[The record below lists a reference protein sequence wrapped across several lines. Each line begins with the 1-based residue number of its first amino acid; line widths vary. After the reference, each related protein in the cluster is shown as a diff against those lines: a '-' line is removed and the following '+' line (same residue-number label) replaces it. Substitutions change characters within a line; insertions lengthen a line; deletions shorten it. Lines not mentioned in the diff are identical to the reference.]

1 MREAFSLLK
10 RSRCAITPQALAAAE
25 AVSGER
31 HLRVAPVLLL
41 LGQVYCR
48 TGRVT
53 VAEGLYREACKR
65 LGLDPGP
72 FARSGAGAGGGG
84 VRGSA
89 QSVEAREV
97 HPSLAAFAAW
107 RHGQLLTVLPRRGA
121 EASAWLELGGALHD
135 AAPLARPRSAMVAAL
150 GAPDALSG
158 KGEAG
163 RGVLLDLTLRRLL
176 PVRA

>member
-1 MREAFSLLK
+1 M
-10 RSRCAITPQALAAAE
+10 
-25 AVSGER
+25 
-31 HLRVAPVLLL
+31 LLL

-53 VAEGLYREACKR
+53 VAEGLYRDACKR

-72 FARSGAGAGGGG
+72 FAAAGSGSSSSGGGGGGVAGGGG
-84 VRGSA
+84 VQGSA
-89 QSVEAREV
+89 QSVEIRKV

-121 EASAWLELGGALHD
+121 EAAAWLELGGALHD

-150 GAPDALSG
+150 GSPDALSG
-158 KGEAG
+158 KGATG
-163 RGVLLDLTLRRLL
+163 RGVLLDLSLRRLL
-176 PVRA
+176 PCRA